1 MMPPH
6 DAASYLVLGRV
17 VFREEEGSQP
27 RLDLPQQEDGAAH
40 ARGPPDPAVEETKR
54 AALRIER
61 RECLEEGEEGKRG
74 GEDGWDGMGWT
85 WGWGWGGHGDE
96 DGHGMGMKMGMGWG
110 WRWGWGWDAWDGD
123 RKGWIWMGKDGIGR
137 MDRDAMRSDLG
148 GIFGLA
154 CMVLP

>member
-61 RECLEEGEEGKRG
+61 RECLHGAAV
-74 GEDGWDGMGWT
+74 
-85 WGWGWGGHGDE
+85 GHLL
-96 DGHGMGMKMGMGWG
+96 HVTLH
-110 WRWGWGWDAWDGD
+110 ASLD
-123 RKGWIWMGKDGIGR
+123 RVQWVAQR
-137 MDRDAMRSDLG
+137 RSHNTSSHCAAKLTHR
-148 GIFGLA
+148 LA
-154 CMVLP
+154 HAVLILELLTENGP

>member
-74 GEDGWDGMGWT
+74 GEDGWDGMGWD
-85 WGWGWGGHGDE
+85 GHGD
-96 DGHGMGMKMGMGWG
+96 GGGVGMGMKMGMGWG
-110 WRWGWGWDAWDGD
+110 
-123 RKGWIWMGKDGIGR
+123 
-137 MDRDAMRSDLG
+137 
-148 GIFGLA
+148 
-154 CMVLP
+154 